1 MATLKKSKSPSLALV
16 VWANIQKWMMIRG
29 IDDAEIAA
37 ILGVTRLDGRKR
49 SRLLDI
55 TEMEKLC
62 AYIAVEP
69 EKLLER

>member
-16 VWANIQKWMMIRG
+16 VWANIQKWTMIRG

-37 ILGVTRLDGRKR
+37 LLGVKRLDFRKR

-55 TEMEKLC
+55 AEMEKLC
-62 AYIAVEP
+62 AYLAVEP

>member
-1 MATLKKSKSPSLALV
+1 MAKSKPPSLSLV

-37 ILGVTRLDGRKR
+37 LLGVTRLDARKR

-55 TEMEKLC
+55 AEMEKLC

>member
-1 MATLKKSKSPSLALV
+1 MATLKKSNSPSLSLV

-37 ILGVTRLDGRKR
+37 LLGVTRLDARKR

-62 AYIAVEP
+62 AYLAVEP